1 MRHIWASMIV
11 LAAALLPA
19 FSCRCPRPGD
29 REWLEKAQ
37 KEHPPVVLCYGFD
50 CLSEAS
56 GLMYEIF
63 WDLSKSSIP
72 RVICE
77 DDDSLKKAVEFV
89 SPDYLATCL
98 ANKDL
103 TPAVWMSDLTTDQRQ
118 AVMGLME
125 SSSCSKYESSDSDD
139 WVVVGSKSK
148 GGASSEPL
156 LIFATELR
164 FLFGARNTESRAIF
178 RLEDSIQRTFE
189 QVKRGFS
196 RSEIGSTR
204 LVVSSTSVREG
215 EKVLRSGADLWAHTE
230 MVNGEYVVYI
240 SPSVIRA
247 TFLLAANS
255 AGLGRHISSVPGGGG
270 KSVDNSDE
278 EYRVLNETGE
288 EAARIFLAF
297 VGFFL
302 AHELAHIEL
311 SKGVGMLESDEGR
324 CDCKAWTALEV
335 VGMPRRPEALE
346 CLLFVAS
353 TTSYGEQWVGGTYRA
368 DAAKRVEQISKFK
381 VDVKSNSRKCI

>member
-189 QVKRGFS
+189 
-196 RSEIGSTR
+196 
-204 LVVSSTSVREG
+204 
-215 EKVLRSGADLWAHTE
+215 
-230 MVNGEYVVYI
+230 
-240 SPSVIRA
+240 
-247 TFLLAANS
+247 
-255 AGLGRHISSVPGGGG
+255 
-270 KSVDNSDE
+270 
-278 EYRVLNETGE
+278 
-288 EAARIFLAF
+288 
-297 VGFFL
+297 
-302 AHELAHIEL
+302 
-311 SKGVGMLESDEGR
+311 
-324 CDCKAWTALEV
+324 
-335 VGMPRRPEALE
+335 
-346 CLLFVAS
+346 
-353 TTSYGEQWVGGTYRA
+353 
-368 DAAKRVEQISKFK
+368 
-381 VDVKSNSRKCI
+381 